1 MKNTIFLLVFIFIFA
16 VCTDAS
22 LYNDPAAMPGYTN
35 KTSFDITLLGI
46 ELKADVEYAVYAP
59 GTYPGSDFTGGNE
72 YIYAYQ
78 IFNDLKADVAID
90 FFSVGIIGPATV
102 NNIYTDDTYGYSPPS
117 AIEPAISSIFAQ
129 SAGFIFAGQSLNPR
143 RWSSVLIFSSVHS
156 PTIGFGAV
164 SGGGLC
170 GMGSLP
176 TPAILP
182 EPATIVMIMPALL
195 ALRNKNKN
203 TAGSKKPA
211 KK

>member
-78 IFNDLKADVAID
+78 IFISTQSNAAVD
-90 FFSVGIIGPATV
+90 FFSVGIVDGATV
-102 NNIYTDDTYGYSPPS
+102 DAIYTDDIYGYSPQS
-117 AIEPAISSIFAQ
+117 AVEPLISKIFAQ
-129 SAGFIFAGQSLNPR
+129 STDFIFAGQFLNPGQ
-143 RWSSVLIFSSVHS
+143 WSNILIFSSTHL
-156 PTIGFGAV
+156 PTIGFGTI

-170 GMGSLP
+170 GMGALA
-176 TPAILP
+176 TPSILP
-182 EPATIVMIMPALL
+182 EPATIVLIAPAVLIL
-195 ALRNKNKN
+195 GSKNK
-203 TAGSKKPA
+203 KHQR
-211 KK
+211 

>member
-22 LYNDPAAMPGYTN
+22 LYNDPAAMTGYTN

-78 IFNDLKADVAID
+78 IFNSTQSNAAVD
-90 FFSVGIIGPATV
+90 FFSVGIVDGVTV
-102 NNIYTDDTYGYSPPS
+102 DAIYTDDIYGYSPQS
-117 AIEPAISSIFAQ
+117 AVEPLISKIFAQ
-129 SAGFIFAGQSLNPR
+129 GTGFIFAGQFLNPGQ
-143 RWSSVLIFSSVHS
+143 WSNVLIFSSTHL
-156 PTIGFGAV
+156 PTIGFGTI

-170 GMGSLP
+170 GMGALA
-176 TPAILP
+176 TPSILP
-182 EPATIVMIMPALL
+182 EPATIVLIAPAVLIL
-195 ALRNKNKN
+195 GSKNK
-203 TAGSKKPA
+203 KHQR
-211 KK
+211 